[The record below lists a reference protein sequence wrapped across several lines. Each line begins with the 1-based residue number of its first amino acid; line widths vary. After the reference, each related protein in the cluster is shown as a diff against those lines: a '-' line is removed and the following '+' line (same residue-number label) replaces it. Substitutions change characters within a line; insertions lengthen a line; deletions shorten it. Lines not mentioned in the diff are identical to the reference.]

1 MKRSSLIRKHVVPSL
16 ALGFVVLSSGCR
28 PPEDAGGGHSHSH
41 GAQGHDHGDAHV
53 DHAPDEEHEEPR
65 FQITSW
71 VGGFEFFIEH
81 EPAEVG
87 EAAEYVTH
95 VSELKSGGPRTEGP
109 LTLRLVAPGGEGSE
123 ATATEPAR
131 PGIYILKLKTPSV
144 GALGLEAEFPHDG
157 RPVKLKIGV
166 VSGFANHDAAHHAAD
181 GLAEPEGFAVL
192 KERQWALPI
201 KTVDVSRRSMTERLV
216 VPGEVHAAAGH
227 RALAVAPVGGRLLP
241 ASEAGLPV
249 VGRKVERGDTL
260 ALVQPLFSDV
270 AARLADARAAVKQA
284 DIELENARRSFER
297 IRGLAEKE
305 AKSQRELQEAERKL
319 RLAETA
325 QEAAREIER
334 ARVSATAGVL
344 RGDFD
349 AAPTFA
355 LISPIDGVVANH
367 SDKAE
372 GELVA
377 EGEALY
383 TVLNRDTVYLH
394 GMVPENRELDPEA
407 VTDVDCVTRAKDEAR
422 FKVLSDGRGRLLSL
436 GGQVDSETRAWSIH
450 IETPNPD
457 GRLRIGQRVTLEI
470 AAGEVRRAV
479 AVPRSSLIEEDGGLS
494 VYVQTSGEMFEKRI
508 VRTGNRDGGWVEII
522 SGVEEGERVVT
533 AGAYAVRLSSLGG
546 GAIPHGHH
554 H

>member
-16 ALGFVVLSSGCR
+16 ALGFVVLASGCR

-41 GAQGHDHGDAHV
+41 GAQGHDHGDAHD

-260 ALVQPLFSDV
+260 AMVQPLFSDV

-344 RGDFD
+344 RGDLD

-367 SDKAE
+367 SDKAD

-508 VRTGNRDGGWVEII
+508 VRTGIRDGSWVEII
-522 SGVEEGERVVT
+522 SGVEEGERVVN